1 MTRKIYPLLVAL
13 DLYDPS
19 SRVPSLSGCVTDI
32 ESIELYLREQ
42 VAGDDWELVE
52 PRVLKNEQAT
62 RDGVIAGFQEFL
74 GQATENDVALFYYA
88 GHGAQERAPEEFLPL
103 EPDGMNETLVCY
115 DSRTTTGRDL
125 ADKELR
131 YLIAQV
137 AQKNPHI
144 LVLMDC
150 CHSGGGTRDVAE
162 GTRQGPAD
170 DRVRPLSS
178 YLFAQDLA
186 FLQDLNSEGNLPEG
200 RHVVLSACRDYQLAK
215 ECRGEDGKAH
225 GAFSYYLL
233 ETLQRS
239 QGKMSYREL
248 IRNLNALVSS
258 KQRDQSPLIY
268 ATNGEDL
275 SLSFLGGA
283 ASSEV
288 SDGFTL
294 TYSDRDRTWFI
305 DGGAVHGVPKP
316 SGDQTTMLAVM
327 PVDVPA
333 EESRSLSHAVA
344 RLKVIRVMG
353 NRSQVEITEG
363 EDKLYKRASY
373 RAIVTSTP
381 LRPLMVFFKADE
393 GEEAGI
399 ELARS
404 TFATSGPAGQ
414 PSLQLKEAEQA
425 FGADVTLLCR
435 DGQFWF
441 VNPVDDLPVVGPV
454 PHTAQDSYS
463 QKAAEQAIARLEHMA
478 RWQTVLDLAAPARS
492 QIRPGDITFEVL
504 KVSVDGA
511 LQPPL
516 DVGSGEVSLPYEL
529 DRGILVS
536 PDIVIRLTNNSRA
549 SVYCDVLSL
558 DSDYSINRSF
568 FLRERES
575 NRAIRIGPGESFED
589 DVSLEIDEEKMAA
602 GITVVRD
609 VFKVIISTTDFD
621 ASLMVQD
628 GLDLPPPPT
637 RNISVE
643 AGTLDLMMGGVGT
656 RKVVPSKRRAD
667 DWVTMQVAV
676 EVVRPQESMAIGD
689 GRTVELL
696 EDQVT
701 VEPHGSLRAEAS
713 LTSAAVVSRDVD
725 AGPTMPAMLQMD
737 QSVVGA
743 FQFSSTRGSD
753 PGLSVLE
760 ISSCPNPDAVTSEDP
775 LKLRVNSSIADNEKV
790 LALGKEGD
798 LFVPVGYGKCTG
810 DGCTEISIEKLPEP
824 QISSRSLTGSMKIF
838 FHKLVSDRLV
848 GSFDA
853 YPQLASVTLGDGPD
867 AKPNY
872 NIDVP
877 HVKARVAAASNIV
890 MYIHGIIGDTAS
902 MVGSIWDVGLVGD
915 GGYDLVL
922 AFDYENLNTPIEGNA
937 KKLRERLEA
946 VGLGAGHS
954 KNFHIIA
961 HSMGGLV
968 SRWFIE
974 QEGGKDMVQHL
985 SMFGTP
991 NGGSPWSAVQDWAFT
1006 SLTFGL
1012 NSLST
1017 MFWPAGTVAQLL
1029 DAFDDSVVSLDQM
1042 NVKSD
1047 FIAAIAETPDPGIP
1061 YTIIAGDRSLSP
1073 QAKDADGKLS
1083 PKLMGTLTKFLGKT
1097 IDTVVDTVFIKQ
1109 PNDIAVTLESIKRVD
1124 SSRSPQPKILPDSA
1138 CDHLT
1143 YFASEPGLECLKA
1156 AQTAALAGDGVEVS
1170 DVVNL
1175 DAADQSP
1182 STGETS
1188 RGLGETPAAPAP
1200 VALGAPDPA
1209 PPEPSDSGPS
1219 ADTDDSSPAAMIFF
1233 GTVVAVT
1240 VGIVI
1245 AVVIGLSR
1253 RSPEPVPENTPEN
1266 NPSEESSLLLPPAG

>member
-52 PRVLKNEQAT
+52 PRILKNEQAT
-62 RDGVIAGFQEFL
+62 REGLITGFQEFL
-74 GQATENDVALFYYA
+74 CQATENDVALFYYA

-115 DSRTTTGRDL
+115 DSRTATGRDL

-137 AQKNPHI
+137 AEKNPHI

-150 CHSGGGTRDVAE
+150 CHSGGGTRDVAA

-178 YLFAQDLA
+178 YLFAQDSA
-186 FLQDLNSEGNLPEG
+186 FLQELSSEGDLPEG

-294 TYSDRDRTWFI
+294 TYSDRDRSWFI

-316 SGDQTTMLAVM
+316 AGDQTTMLAVM

-353 NRSQVEITEG
+353 NRSQVEVTEG
-363 EDKLYKRASY
+363 ADQLDTSASY

-404 TFATSGPAGQ
+404 TFATSGPGGQ

-425 FGADVTLLCR
+425 FGADITLLCR

-454 PHTAQDSYS
+454 PSAPQDSYS

-478 RWQTVLDLAAPARS
+478 RWQTVLDLASPARS
-492 QIRPGDITFEVL
+492 QIKPNDLSLDVL
-504 KVSVDGA
+504 KYSLDGV
-511 LQPPL
+511 LQEPM
-516 DVGSGEVSLPYEL
+516 DTGSGEVQLSYEL
-529 DRGILVS
+529 DDGEWVS
-536 PDIVIRLTNNSRA
+536 PDILLRLTNNS
-549 SVYCDVLSL
+549 SGTLYCDVLTLST
-558 DSDYSINRSF
+558 DYSIDRSF
-568 FLRERES
+568 FQQHREGDRS
-575 NRAIRIGPGESFED
+575 IRLEPGQTVEEDVTLGIED
-589 DVSLEIDEEKMAA
+589 DMLAA
-602 GITVVRD
+602 GITVTRD

-628 GLDLPPPPT
+628 GLDAPPPST
-637 RNISVE
+637 RDVPGE
-643 AGTLDLMMGGVGT
+643 AGTLELLMGGVGT
-656 RKVVPSKRRAD
+656 RKVMASKRRAD
-667 DWVTMQVAV
+667 DWITLQVAA
-676 EVVRPQESMAIGD
+676 ELVRPQESMAIGD
-689 GRTVELL
+689 GRAVELL

-701 VEPHGSLRAEAS
+701 IQPHGRLRAKAS
-713 LTSAAVVSRDVD
+713 LASAAVVSRDVD
-725 AGPTMPAMLQMD
+725 AGPTMPGILRTD
-737 QSVVGA
+737 TSVTGA
-743 FQFSSTRGSD
+743 FQFSNTRGSD

-760 ISSCPNPDAVTSEDP
+760 ISSCPNPEAVTHEEP
-775 LKLRVNSSIADNEKV
+775 LKLTVNAPIADDEKV
-790 LALGKEGD
+790 LAFGKEGD
-798 LFVPVGYGKCTG
+798 FFVPVGSGHCTG
-810 DGCTEISIEKLPEP
+810 DGCTEISIERLPEP
-824 QISSRSLTGSMKIF
+824 QVNSRSLGGSMKIF
-838 FHKLVSDRLV
+838 FHKLISDRLV
-848 GSFDA
+848 GDFDH
-853 YPQLASVTLGDGPD
+853 YPQLAAVTLDSDPD
-867 AKPNY
+867 SKPDY
-872 NIDVP
+872 NTNVE
-877 HVKARVAAASNIV
+877 HVKAQVAAADNIV

-902 MVGSIWDVGLVGD
+902 MVDSVWRVGLVGD

-922 AFDYENLNTPIEGNA
+922 AFDYENLNTPIQDNA

-946 VGLGAGHS
+946 VGLGAGHG

-1006 SLTFGL
+1006 AMTFGL
-1012 NSLST
+1012 NSLSA
-1017 MFWPAGTVAQLL
+1017 MFWPAGTVAKLL

-1047 FIAAIAETPDPGIP
+1047 FIAEIAKTPDPGVP
-1061 YTIIAGDRSLSP
+1061 YTIIAGDRSLAP

-1083 PKLMGTLTKFLGKT
+1083 PKLMGTLTKFLGNT
-1097 IDTVVDTVFIKQ
+1097 IDGVVDTVFIRQ

-1124 SSRSPQPKILPDSA
+1124 SSRSPQPNVLPDTA

-1143 YFASEPGLECLKA
+1143 YFKEGPGLDRFKE
-1156 AQTAALAGDGVEVS
+1156 AQTAALEASRVKKSEVS
-1170 DVVNL
+1170 QPETPQPDVL
-1175 DAADQSP
+1175 DIDDQGS
-1182 STGETS
+1182 S
-1188 RGLGETPAAPAP
+1188 RGL
-1200 VALGAPDPA
+1200 
-1209 PPEPSDSGPS
+1209 PEVSR
-1219 ADTDDSSPAAMIFF
+1219 
-1233 GTVVAVT
+1233 
-1240 VGIVI
+1240 GI
-1245 AVVIGLSR
+1245 
-1253 RSPEPVPENTPEN
+1253 P
-1266 NPSEESSLLLPPAG
+1266 

>member
-1 MTRKIYPLLVAL
+1 V
-13 DLYDPS
+13 
-19 SRVPSLSGCVTDI
+19 V
-32 ESIELYLREQ
+32 
-42 VAGDDWELVE
+42 
-52 PRVLKNEQAT
+52 
-62 RDGVIAGFQEFL
+62 
-74 GQATENDVALFYYA
+74 LFYYA

-115 DSRTTTGRDL
+115 DSRTATGRDL

-170 DRVRPLSS
+170 NRVRPLGS
-178 YLFAQDLA
+178 YLFAQDSA
-186 FLQDLNSEGNLPEG
+186 FLQGLSSERNLPEG

-215 ECRGEDGKAH
+215 ECRGADGKAH

-283 ASSEV
+283 AQSEV
-288 SDGFTL
+288 SDAFAL
-294 TYSDRDRTWFI
+294 SYSNRDRTWFI

-316 SGDQTTMLAVM
+316 AGDQTTMLAVM

-333 EESRSLSHAVA
+333 EESRSLSRAVA
-344 RLKVIRVMG
+344 RLKVSRVMG
-353 NRSQVEITEG
+353 NRSQVEVTEG
-363 EDKLYKRASY
+363 EEQLDQSASY

-381 LRPLMVFFKADE
+381 LRPLRVFFKAE
-393 GEEAGI
+393 VGEEAGI

-404 TFATSGPAGQ
+404 TFATSGPQGQ

-425 FGADVTLLCR
+425 FGADITLLCR

-454 PHTAQDSYS
+454 PGSPQDSYS

-478 RWQTVLDLAAPARS
+478 RWQTVLDLASPARS
-492 QIRPGDITFEVL
+492 QIQPSDISLNILKYSLDGVL
-504 KVSVDGA
+504 QEPMDT
-511 LQPPL
+511 
-516 DVGSGEVSLPYEL
+516 GSGEVLLSYEL
-529 DRGILVS
+529 DGGEWVS
-536 PDIVIRLTNNSRA
+536 PDILLRLTNNS
-549 SVYCDVLSL
+549 SGTLYCDVLTL
-558 DSDYSINRSF
+558 GSDYSIDRSF
-568 FLRERES
+568 FQQHREGDRS
-575 NRAIRIGPGESFED
+575 IRLEPGQTVEED
-589 DVSLEIDEEKMAA
+589 VTLGVDDDMLAA
-602 GITVVRD
+602 GITVTRD

-621 ASLMVQD
+621 ASLMVQE
-628 GLDLPPPPT
+628 GLDAPPPST
-637 RNISVE
+637 RDVPGES
-643 AGTLDLMMGGVGT
+643 GTLELLMGGVGT
-656 RKVVPSKRRAD
+656 RKVMASKRRAD
-667 DWVTMQVAV
+667 DWITLQVAA
-676 EVVRPQESMAIGD
+676 EVVRPQESLAIGD

-701 VEPHGSLRAEAS
+701 VEPHGTLRAEAS

-725 AGPTMPAMLQMD
+725 AGPTMPALLQMD
-737 QSVVGA
+737 QSVAGA

-760 ISSCPNPDAVTSEDP
+760 ISSCPNPDAVTPEDP
-775 LKLRVNSSIADNEKV
+775 LKLRVNSAIADNEKV

-824 QISSRSLTGSMKIF
+824 QVSSRSLTGSMKIF

-853 YPQLASVTLGDGPD
+853 YPQLAAVTPGDKPG
-867 AKPNY
+867 AKPDY
-872 NIDVP
+872 NIDVA
-877 HVKARVAAASNIV
+877 HVKAKVAAADNIV

-946 VGLGAGHS
+946 VGLGAGHG

-1017 MFWPAGTVAQLL
+1017 MFWPAGTVAKLL

-1047 FIAAIAETPDPGIP
+1047 FIAAIAKNPDPGVP
-1061 YTIIAGDRSLSP
+1061 YTIIAGDRSISP
-1073 QAKDADGKLS
+1073 QAKEADGQLS
-1083 PKLMGTLTKFLGKT
+1083 PKVKGTLTKFLGKT

-1124 SSRSPQPKILPDSA
+1124 SSRSPQPKILPDPA

-1156 AQTAALAGDGVEVS
+1156 AQTAALEGNGVKKS
-1170 DVVNL
+1170 DTVTP
-1175 DAADQSP
+1175 DAANPPPGSD
-1182 STGETS
+1182 ERS
-1188 RGLGETPAAPAP
+1188 RGLG
-1200 VALGAPDPA
+1200 A
-1209 PPEPSDSGPS
+1209 PPEPAPS
-1219 ADTDDSSPAAMIFF
+1219 ASETPEPAPSKDTAESSPAAMIFF
-1233 GTVVAVT
+1233 GAVAAIT
-1240 VGIVI
+1240 VGVVI
-1245 AVVIGLSR
+1245 AVVIGLSQ
-1253 RSPEPVPENTPEN
+1253 RSPEPAPEDA
-1266 NPSEESSLLLPPAG
+1266 PSEESSLLLPPAG